1 MDYFSSLQNLGGLA
15 KGYDDDIIKRTSD
28 INMDN
33 QLQNQYTNAMANWEY
48 GVESVRG
55 KSLDEFK
62 EWGIQT
68 GSELGV
74 DLLAKAYAGSALSKA
89 VSSGIASVKGTIK
102 EGISSAVDSAKSGV
116 MTAVDT
122 LGDAKD
128 VITEGASGLAED
140 FAQSSFLPRPQA
152 PKEEGIQLDDLSTG
166 GDASASMG
174 IQETNLDEASA
185 TSSSVGNTSD
195 ITATATTQKADITS
209 NQEASD
215 TFNQEMTDYQNK
227 DYSDMDNL
235 ENQSKEEAE
244 DGLEG
249 DAEDDLEDDAE
260 EEATSSATETAL
272 GTTELATADV
282 GFGEV
287 LMAGQALYSLGKDI
301 YDWVHPPKP
310 PPPPKMP
317 TLISVPQLP
326 TFIQASAQSGL

>member
-15 KGYDDDIIKRTSD
+15 KGYDDDIIKRTTD

-48 GVESVRG
+48 GVESVKG

-74 DLLAKAYAGSALSKA
+74 DLLAKSYAGSALSQA

-140 FAQSSFLPRPQA
+140 FAQSSFLPRPKA
-152 PKEEGIQLDDLSTG
+152 PQEEGTELDDLTTG
-166 GDASASMG
+166 GDASASTG

-185 TSSSVGNTSD
+185 SSEAVGNTSD
-195 ITATATTQKADITS
+195 ITATASQQKTDITS
-209 NQEASD
+209 NQEVSD
-215 TFNQEMTDYQNK
+215 TFNQEMSDYADKN
-227 DYSDMDNL
+227 YSGMEDL
-235 ENQSKEEAE
+235 ENQSKEEAGDEVGE
-244 DGLEG
+244 DIGE
-249 DAEDDLEDDAE
+249 DAG
-260 EEATSSATETAL
+260 EEAGETAGETAL
-272 GTTELATADV
+272 EATELATADT
-282 GFGEV
+282 GFGEI
-287 LMAGQALYSLGKDI
+287 LMAGQAIYSLGKDI
-301 YDWVHPPKP
+301 FDFFDPPKP

-317 TLISVPQLP
+317 TLISVPELP

>member
-15 KGYDDDIIKRTSD
+15 KGYDDDIIKRTTD

-48 GVESVRG
+48 GVESVKG

-74 DLLAKAYAGSALSKA
+74 DLLAKSYAGSALSKA

-152 PKEEGIQLDDLSTG
+152 PKEQGMELDDLSTG
-166 GDASASMG
+166 ADASASTG

-185 TSSSVGNTSD
+185 SR
-195 ITATATTQKADITS
+195 
-209 NQEASD
+209 EASLVKRLEIRVILPLLLL
-215 TFNQEMTDYQNK
+215 NNK
-227 DYSDMDNL
+227 QIL
-235 ENQSKEEAE
+235 
-244 DGLEG
+244 
-249 DAEDDLEDDAE
+249 
-260 EEATSSATETAL
+260 
-272 GTTELATADV
+272 
-282 GFGEV
+282 
-287 LMAGQALYSLGKDI
+287 
-301 YDWVHPPKP
+301 H
-310 PPPPKMP
+310 
-317 TLISVPQLP
+317 LIKKQVILL
-326 TFIQASAQSGL
+326 IKK